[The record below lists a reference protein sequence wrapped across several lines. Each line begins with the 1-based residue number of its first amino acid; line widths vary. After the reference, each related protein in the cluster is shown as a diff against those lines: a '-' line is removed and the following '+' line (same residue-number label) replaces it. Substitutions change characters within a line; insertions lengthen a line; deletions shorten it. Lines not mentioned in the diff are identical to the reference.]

1 MSVLPRGLPDA
12 VASLPIVGSL
22 DPILGALVR
31 GRNVVVVAEPGAG
44 KTTVVPLVLLD
55 QPWCTGRVVVVE
67 PRRVAAR
74 AAATRLASLLGEKP
88 GDTVGWRMRGDT
100 KIGRTTRLEVV
111 TDGVLTRMLQHDP
124 SLDGVSC
131 VVLDELHERSLD
143 VDLGLALC
151 VDAQQGLRDDLRIV
165 AMSATIDAEG
175 VSALLGDPATGP
187 APVVVAPGRTFPVE
201 TRWVGPATPT
211 LRPAAVASAVRTALA
226 SCAGDVLVF
235 LPGAREIR
243 AVERE
248 LGGLGA
254 TTHVLPLHGTLPP
267 AAQDRALAPAAPGHR
282 KVVLATNLAE
292 TSLTIDGIGA
302 VVDSGWVRRAVL
314 DPRRAMSSLVTVRVS
329 QASAEQRRGRA
340 GRLGPGVCFRLWSE
354 HEHRLLD
361 DHDPPE
367 ILQADLVGPALDLAR
382 WGDPTGASLRWLDAP
397 PAHLL
402 DAARSLLVTLG
413 VLDDRGRLTDHGRA
427 VARLPVHPRL
437 AHAIVRAA
445 AAGDAGLACDVA
457 ALLADRDVGP
467 DRRDVEL
474 AHRVELLHHG
484 GRDVPGVDRVRREAA
499 RLRRLVGVAAA
510 EPLRLARLG
519 TVVALAYPD
528 RIARRRDA
536 AGRYLLAN
544 GVGAALDAH
553 DELARQDW
561 LAVAETGTPAG
572 DAVDLPITL
581 AAPIERADAERVATA
596 EERTVAEWDRRA
608 RDVRVER
615 QTRIGAIVLKA
626 APVDDR
632 DAARRA
638 LVEGVRVEGLGLLHR
653 IAETTTLRARVAFC
667 RTHLGDTWPDLSD
680 AALLSSLDDWL
691 LPELVRVDARRR
703 ADLARVDVARA
714 LGVLLPWSLAARL
727 DELAPTHLVTPKGRR
742 RDIDY
747 TGPQPTVSV
756 RLQDAFG
763 WHDTPRL
770 AGGRVPLV
778 VALLSPADRPVQ
790 VTADLAGFWRG
801 SYAQVRAELRGRYP
815 KHAWP
820 EDPTR

>member
-1 MSVLPRGLPDA
+1 MSAPPYRLPTA

-22 DPILGALVR
+22 DAILDALGR

-44 KTTVVPLVLLD
+44 KTTVVPLALLD
-55 QPWCTGRVVVVE
+55 QPWCTGRVIVVE

-74 AAATRLASLLGEKP
+74 AAATRLAALLGEKP

-100 KIGRTTRLEVV
+100 KVGRATRLEVV
-111 TDGVLTRMLQHDP
+111 TDGVLTRMLQQDP

-151 VDAQQGLRDDLRIV
+151 ADAQQALRDDLRIV

-175 VSALLGDPATGP
+175 VAALLGDDVP

-201 TRWVGPATPT
+201 TRWAGPATPS
-211 LRPAAVASAVRTALA
+211 LQPAAVASAVRSVLA
-226 SCAGDVLVF
+226 SCTGDVLVF

-254 TTHVLPLHGTLPP
+254 TTDVLPLHGTLPP
-267 AAQDRALAPAAPGHR
+267 AAQDRALAPAVPGRR
-282 KVVLATNLAE
+282 KVVLATNIAE

-314 DPRRAMSSLVTVRVS
+314 DPRRALSALVTVRVS

-340 GRLGPGVCFRLWSE
+340 GRLGPGVCVRLWAE

-361 DHDPPE
+361 EHDPPE
-367 ILQADLVGPALDLAR
+367 ILQADLVGLALDLAR
-382 WGDPTGASLRWLDAP
+382 WGDPTGASLRWLDPP

-402 DAARSLLVTLG
+402 DAARALLVALD
-413 VLDDRGRLTDHGRA
+413 VLDERGRLTDHGRA
-427 VARLPVHPRL
+427 VARLPAHPRL

-445 AAGDAGLACDVA
+445 ATSDAGLACDLA
-457 ALLADRDVGP
+457 ALLTDRDVGP
-467 DRRDVEL
+467 DRRDVDL

-484 GRDVPGVDRVRREAA
+484 GRDVPGLERVRREAA
-499 RLRRLVGVAAA
+499 RLRRVAGV
-510 EPLRLARLG
+510 EPGERLRIERLG
-519 TVVALAYPD
+519 AVVALAHPD

-536 AGRYLLAN
+536 AGRFLLAN
-544 GVGAALDAH
+544 GAGAALDPH
-553 DELARQDW
+553 DELARHDW
-561 LAVAETGTPAG
+561 LAVAETGTPTG
-572 DAVDLPITL
+572 DSVDLPITL
-581 AAPIERADAERVATA
+581 AAPIGRDDVERIASAGEC
-596 EERTVAEWDRRA
+596 TVAEWDRRA

-615 QTRIGAIVLKA
+615 QTRIGAIVVKA
-626 APVDDR
+626 APVADR

-638 LVEGVRVEGLGLLHR
+638 LVAGVRVEGLSLLPR
-653 IAETTTLRARVAFC
+653 AVEAAALRARVAFC
-667 RTHLGDTWPDLSD
+667 RTHLGDEWPDLSD
-680 AALLSSLDDWL
+680 DALLASLDDWL
-691 LPELVRVDARRR
+691 SPELVRVDARRR
-703 ADLARVDVARA
+703 ADLARVDVTRA
-714 LGVLLPWSLAARL
+714 LATLLPWALAARL